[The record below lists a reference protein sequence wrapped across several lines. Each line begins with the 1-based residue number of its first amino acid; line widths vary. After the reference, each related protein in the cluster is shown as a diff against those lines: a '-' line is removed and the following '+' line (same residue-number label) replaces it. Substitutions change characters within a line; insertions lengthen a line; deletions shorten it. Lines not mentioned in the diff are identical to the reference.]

1 MLLIAPRLKN
11 RAILSIR
18 HPRQDL
24 AHLILLS
31 VQRQMLHDAPGL
43 LVLMVKT
50 VVPTPSPQ
58 RYLSSRIRRNM
69 TGVQALCKWQF
80 RFAILYRLR

>member
-18 HPRQDL
+18 HPRRDL

-31 VQRQMLHDAPGL
+31 VQRQMLHDAPRLLGL
-43 LVLMVKT
+43 MLKT
-50 VVPTPSPQ
+50 VVPTPNPQ
-58 RYLSSRIRRNM
+58 R
-69 TGVQALCKWQF
+69 
-80 RFAILYRLR
+80 